1 LVDSSFRWPLAL
13 CVAVIIPGLQ
23 SAKAATAADTADPST
38 DGKPL
43 RLAQAAASSGEKESI
58 QEVVVTGTA
67 LKRAEEARLPVQVL
81 SAEDIALTGAVT
93 VEDLLQNISSATS
106 AGSTSL
112 AQATGFGT
120 GGIVTASLRGL
131 GAARTLILINGQRTA
146 VYGPDGGSLVDIS
159 AIPVAMIDHIVILK
173 DGASSLYG
181 SDAIAG
187 VINFVMR
194 SDYHGAE
201 VHLGGG
207 SPTMTGG
214 AQNENASVVGGVGD
228 FATDRYNATLGVT
241 FQHTSDLQGDDRPFA
256 VRYSPGYGNDVT
268 SSFTFPA
275 NVSIP
280 GHGTHNPEA
289 PNCGPYSLSS
299 KFFSSSVCRFDN
311 SPYDSLVPKQLDFGL
326 TFHGR
331 LALGD
336 DSELYSDASFWDAQT
351 TITVQP
357 VPLSSGNTLLINQQL
372 PNGQLYTNP
381 YVGYLANLLAQ
392 YPGYTA
398 VKPGQGAFLLPP
410 SSPYYP
416 TAWAAQNGVVAGQ
429 PLNLIFRDFPNG
441 LRQTLETAETFRVL
455 LGAKGTIGGWD
466 YDTSLLYS
474 RVTVA
479 EDLQS
484 GYPQYSLIMPL
495 LDSGTINPFGPT
507 TDPNALAQAKAA
519 EFHGDDYRSRTSI
532 GGFSGQLSRD
542 LLSLPAGP
550 LSGAAGVQVRRETYE
565 FDPALAA
572 EEGDIAG
579 QGGNTLPQK
588 ASRDVESVYLEF
600 SGKLLQ
606 DLSVD
611 IAGRYDH
618 YQSIGSTTNPKLS
631 INWQPLSW
639 AGLTAAA
646 GTGFRAPSLTDLY
659 APQTRSVTSNGTR
672 DWIICTPAVKL
683 SDPNNPACSFQF
695 TTVVGGN
702 PDLTPE
708 KSQSY
713 NLKLV
718 LTPVSGLSMDFDSFW
733 IFLKN
738 QIVVGGLPAPT
749 IMQSAATETQFASY
763 ITRDSS
769 GNIVFISQTNANLF
783 KSTVSGLDADIKYSI
798 PVGPGRIQ
806 LEGIGTY
813 YYRYASQNFDG
824 TWSNQ
829 IDHGLSTTTPGLVPR
844 WRDIATLGYFTPAF
858 GLSVSDRY
866 QRGYPDTGGNQT
878 SVPQPHRVSPYNLVD
893 SQASVNL
900 GPSFRIVLGARN
912 LFNQA
917 PPYANYAASANNFI
931 GGYDLSYGDPVGRFV
946 YGSVT
951 YYVK

>member
-1 LVDSSFRWPLAL
+1 L
-13 CVAVIIPGLQ
+13 CVAVIVAGLQ
-23 SAKAATAADTADPST
+23 PVSAATASDSAEPST
-38 DGKPL
+38 DQVSL
-43 RLAQAAASSGEKESI
+43 RLAQAATSSGEDKSV

-67 LKRAEEARLPVQVL
+67 LKRSEATPLPVQVL
-81 SAEDIALTGAVT
+81 NAADIARTGAVT
-93 VEDLLQNISSATS
+93 VEGLLQQISSATS
-106 AGSTSL
+106 AGATTL

-120 GGIVTASLRGL
+120 GAIATASLRGL

-159 AIPVAMIDHIVILK
+159 AIPVAMIDHIDILK

-201 VHLGGG
+201 VNMGGG

-214 AQNENASVVGGVGD
+214 AQNENASVVGGIGN
-228 FATDRYNATLGVT
+228 FASDRYNATLGVT
-241 FQHTSDLQGDDRPFA
+241 FQHTSKLMGDDRPFA

-275 NVSIP
+275 NVSVP
-280 GHGTHNPEA
+280 GHGTRNPEV
-289 PNCGPYSLSS
+289 PNCGPYSLDD
-299 KFFSSSVCRFDN
+299 KFFIPSGATIPTVCRFDN
-311 SPYDSLVPKQLDFGL
+311 SPYDSLVPKQTDFGV

-331 LALGD
+331 AALGD
-336 DSELYSDASFWDAQT
+336 ASELYSDASFWDVQT
-351 TITVQP
+351 TTTVQP
-357 VPLSSGNTLLINQQL
+357 VPLSSGNPLLVNTLV
-372 PNGQLYTNP
+372 NGQLYTNP
-381 YVGYLANLLAQ
+381 YVGYLTTLLQ
-392 YPGYTA
+392 SYPGYTA

-416 TAWAAQNGVVAGQ
+416 ATWAANNFVVAGQ
-429 PLNLIFRDFPNG
+429 PLNLIYRDFANG
-441 LRQTLETAETFRVL
+441 LRQTLDTAETIRVVV
-455 LGAKGTIGGWD
+455 GSKGTVGGWD

-479 EDLQS
+479 DDLQS

-495 LDSGTINPFGPT
+495 LDQGNINPFGPT
-507 TDPNALAQAKAA
+507 TDPAALAAAKAT
-519 EFHGDDYRSRTSI
+519 EFHGDDYRTRTSI
-532 GGFSGQLSRD
+532 GGFSGQMSRD

-550 LSGAAGVQVRRETYE
+550 LSGVVGVQARRETYE

-579 QGGNTLPQK
+579 QGGNTAPQS
-588 ASRDVESVYLEF
+588 ASRDVESVYVEF
-600 SGKLLQ
+600 SAKLLRE
-606 DLSVD
+606 LNLD

-618 YQSIGSTTNPKLS
+618 YQGIGSTTNPKLS
-631 INWQPLSW
+631 VNWQPVSW
-639 AGLTAAA
+639 VGLTGAA

-659 APQTRSVTSNGTR
+659 APQTNSVTSNGTR
-672 DWIICTPAVKL
+672 DWLICTPAVKL
-683 SDPNNPACSFQF
+683 ADPTNPACSFQF
-695 TTVVGGN
+695 TTRVGGN

-713 NLKLV
+713 NLRLL
-718 LTPVSGLSMDFDSFW
+718 LTPANDLSLDFDSFW

-738 QIVVGGLPAPT
+738 AIVDGGLSAAT
-749 IMQSAATETQFASY
+749 IMQSAQTETQFARF
-763 ITRDSS
+763 ITRDPTTNLITS
-769 GNIVFISQTNANLF
+769 ISQLNANLF
-783 KSTVSGLDADIKYSI
+783 RVNVSGLDADVKYAI
-798 PVGPGRIQ
+798 PVGPGKIS

-813 YYRYASQNFDG
+813 YYRFVSQNYDG
-824 TWSNQ
+824 TWTSQ
-829 IDHGLSTTTPGLVPR
+829 IDRGLPGLIPR
-844 WRDIATLGYFTPAF
+844 WHDVATLGYVTPDF
-858 GLSVSDRY
+858 GISLSDRY
-866 QRGYPDTGGNQT
+866 QRSYTDTLSSFTG
-878 SVPQPHRVSPYNLVD
+878 VPRRVSPYNLVD
-893 SQASVNL
+893 AQASVNL
-900 GPSFRIVLGARN
+900 GAAFRITLGAMN

-917 PPYANYAASANNFI
+917 PPYANYAASANNFV
-931 GGYDLSYGDPVGRFV
+931 GGYDLSYGDPVGRYV